1 MGTNALGLNNNNM
14 TTPFKLKY
22 KNSAFPF
29 KSEEISSVPVIKDTS
44 GAPVSDMYKE
54 EIMQNELISTYESDP
69 KKYAYLKDYIGHDFE
84 TRSTSKIFQEDR
96 KRKILDYQ
104 KSQLTLNK

>member
-1 MGTNALGLNNNNM
+1 MEIMN
-14 TTPFKLKY
+14 TPFKLKY

-29 KSEEISSVPVIKDTS
+29 KDGVPRKDVS

-54 EIMQNELISTYESDP
+54 EQMQSELIAAYESDP

-84 TRSTSKIFQEDR
+84 TRSTSKIFKEHR
-96 KRKILDYQ
+96 KEKVRKHQ
-104 KSQLTLNK
+104 KSQLKL